1 MTRLH
6 KRASEGKVILLDSRK
21 QAGAGPLL
29 SPLIPAGDWGTIDW
43 KTSGRIKAL
52 SLAGELNGSPQ
63 GLGLLGELW
72 LLMMMLMSM

>member
-6 KRASEGKVILLDSRK
+6 KRASEGKVILLDGRK

-29 SPLIPAGDWGTIDW
+29 SPLTPAGNRAMIDW

-63 GLGLLGELW
+63 GLGLLREVW
-72 LLMMMLMSM
+72 VLMMMLVSM